1 MMVTWKKV
9 IAQSN
14 LIKYDTGLAY
24 LIKIPKNKK
33 GRAFW
38 IPSKCVQFIRKNDYK
53 MILSYTD
60 YFEFRTNDGKTMSVD
75 EFESYFDKYESYFD
89 EYENPV
95 HRPEALDPSKLTIE
109 IDDTLLDKEND

>member
-1 MMVTWKKV
+1 MSEWKKV

-38 IPSKCVQFIRKNDYK
+38 IPSKCVQ
-53 MILSYTD
+53 MII
-60 YFEFRTNDGKTMSVD
+60 K
-75 EFESYFDKYESYFD
+75 
-89 EYENPV
+89 
-95 HRPEALDPSKLTIE
+95 
-109 IDDTLLDKEND
+109 